1 MFHKISS
8 RLTLLPLGLALLLAG
23 ATACKKSDTD
33 EAASAQTSDAAT
45 AQPGQP
51 AAPGAPEA
59 APGAATGTTPG
70 VPPDALQQAGQ
81 QPMSPDKMPDVVAK
95 VNGQAIRKDELLKG
109 AQLVQMQMAQQGRNV
124 PPSAAFYR
132 QVLNELIAI
141 QLLTQE
147 AKAQGVTATE
157 LEVQQAINARKQNFP
172 NEDAY
177 KQALSKAGL
186 TEEVLRQQAREQLS
200 VQKYVRTKVVPNIA
214 VTEQATRD
222 FYEKNKAQ
230 IAQPERLH
238 LRHILIG
245 AKANAP
251 AAEKE
256 QARKKAEDLL
266 KRVQG
271 GEDFAKLAQE
281 NSDDQGSKP
290 RGGDLSWMTR
300 GQTVPTF
307 EAAAF
312 ALKNPNDLSPVV
324 ESPFG
329 YHIIQLL
336 ERQDASAL
344 PYEQVKD
351 RLQAMLKQQQ
361 TQQQVEARVRDLRS
375 KGKVEV
381 FL

>member
-1 MFHKISS
+1 MFQKISS
-8 RLTLLPLGLALLLAG
+8 RLLLPLGLTLLLAG
-23 ATACKKSDTD
+23 SVACNKSDTAD
-33 EAASAQTSDAAT
+33 TSVQTSDAA
-45 AQPGQP
+45 AQPDQP
-51 AAPGAPEA
+51 ASPGAPGTAPGAETSNPPGVSPEA
-59 APGAATGTTPG
+59 LG
-70 VPPDALQQAGQ
+70 QAGQ
-81 QPMSPDKMPDVVAK
+81 QAMSPDKMPEVVAK
-95 VNGQAIRKDELLKG
+95 VNGQAIRKEELLKG

-157 LEVQQAINARKQNFP
+157 LEVQQAISARKQGFP
-172 NEDAY
+172 NEEAY
-177 KQALSKAGL
+177 KQALSKAGI
-186 TEEVLRQQAREQLS
+186 TEDTLRQQAREQLS
-200 VQKYVRTKVVPNIA
+200 VQKYVRTKVVPNVA
-214 VTEQATRD
+214 VTEQAIKD

-230 IAQPERLH
+230 IAQPERVH
-238 LRHILIG
+238 LRHILVSV
-245 AKANAP
+245 KPNAP

-256 QARKKAEDLL
+256 QAKKKADDLL

-290 RGGDLSWMTR
+290 RGGDLSWVTR
-300 GQTVPTF
+300 GATEPTF

-324 ESPFG
+324 LSPFG

-336 ERQDASAL
+336 ERQDASTL
-344 PYEQVKD
+344 PYEQVKP
-351 RLQAMLKQQQ
+351 RLEAMLKQQQ
-361 TQQQVEARVRDLRS
+361 AQQQVEARVRDLRA

>member
-1 MFHKISS
+1 MFQKISI
-8 RLTLLPLGLALLLAG
+8 RLTLLPLGLACLLAG
-23 ATACKKSDTD
+23 STACKKSDT
-33 EAASAQTSDAAT
+33 EETASVMATSDSAS

-51 AAPGAPEA
+51 ATPG
-59 APGAATGTTPG
+59 APGAATTGTPPG
-70 VPPDALQQAGQ
+70 VPPEALQQAAQ
-81 QPMSPDKMPDVVAK
+81 QPLSPDKMPDVVAK

-124 PPSAAFYR
+124 APSAAFYR

-141 QLLTQE
+141 SLLTQE

-157 LEVQQAINARKQNFP
+157 QEVQQAINGRKQNFP
-172 NEDAY
+172 SEDAY
-177 KQALSKAGL
+177 KQALAKAGI
-186 TEEVLRQQAREQLS
+186 TEETLRQQAREQIS
-200 VQKYVRTKVVPNIA
+200 VQKYVRTKVVPN
-214 VTEQATRD
+214 VTVTDQATRD

-238 LRHILIG
+238 LRHIMVG
-245 AKANAP
+245 TKPNVP

-281 NSDDQGSKP
+281 NSDDAGSKP
-290 RGGDLSWMTR
+290 RGGDLSWVVR
-300 GQTVPTF
+300 GQTAPTF

-329 YHIIQLL
+329 YHVIQLL
-336 ERQDASAL
+336 ERQDASTL

-351 RLQAMLKQQQ
+351 RLQAMLKNQQA
-361 TQQQVEARVRDLRS
+361 QQQVESRVRDLRT

>member
-1 MFHKISS
+1 MFQKISI
-8 RLTLLPLGLALLLAG
+8 RLTLLPLGLACLLAG
-23 ATACKKSDTD
+23 STACKKSDT
-33 EAASAQTSDAAT
+33 EETASVMATSDSAS

-51 AAPGAPEA
+51 ATPG
-59 APGAATGTTPG
+59 APGAATGTPPG
-70 VPPDALQQAGQ
+70 VQSEALQQAAQ
-81 QPMSPDKMPDVVAK
+81 QPLSPDKMPDVVAK

-124 PPSAAFYR
+124 APSAAFYR

-141 QLLTQE
+141 SLLTQE

-157 LEVQQAINARKQNFP
+157 QEVQQAINGRKQNFP
-172 NEDAY
+172 SEDAY
-177 KQALSKAGL
+177 KQALAKAGI
-186 TEEVLRQQAREQLS
+186 TEENLRQQAREQIA
-200 VQKYVRTKVVPNIA
+200 VQKYVRTKVAQN
-214 VTEQATRD
+214 VTVTDQATRD

-245 AKANAP
+245 TKPNAP

-281 NSDDQGSKP
+281 NSDDAGSKP
-290 RGGDLSWMTR
+290 RGGDLSWVVR
-300 GQTVPTF
+300 GQTVPAF

-329 YHIIQLL
+329 YHVIQLL
-336 ERQDASAL
+336 ERQDASTL

-351 RLQAMLKQQQ
+351 RLQAMLKNQQA
-361 TQQQVEARVRDLRS
+361 QQQVESRVRDLRT